1 MLKRRGSD
9 GCLIPFIIV
18 GIHLYFYVKD
28 ITKKLGGKNGSK
40 GGERIMRSDIQKKIR
55 KIDMKSWRNISV
67 EFGRDVLEVLVPP
80 SCVELSMK
88 DVTILPNPP
97 KAIEEA
103 FLNPIGSPT
112 LEEIIP
118 KKGKPAEEMT
128 VAIAVS
134 DITRPV
140 PYKGENGIL
149 PPLLRRLES
158 SGIKKEKIKIIVAT
172 GMHRA
177 STDEEKVEMYGK
189 EVVEQYTLLD
199 HDCENNDLLESIGKT
214 KRGTHV
220 YVNRDFYFSDIKIAT
235 GLVESHFFT
244 GISGGRKAICPGLV
258 DVKTIQKFHG
268 PNYLEDPRATNL
280 VLEGN
285 PCHEE
290 ALEVAQT
297 VGVDFIV
304 NVNLDKDLHLVR
316 IFAGD
321 MMEANLK
328 AFEMIKG
335 YAEIPLEKA
344 FDIVLTHGGYVG
356 RDHYQTAKA
365 GVGALPAVKE
375 GGTIIIAAN
384 NRDPIQPIGSTEYK
398 TLIHLLKIQGP
409 DRYLGLLQSPN
420 WQFTK
425 DQWEPEVW
433 GKVIR
438 KVGEEGLIYCTME
451 ISREDHCLLPG
462 VCGLDLLKG
471 KRKTPTLEKAREMV
485 QNGVLLAVNRYRE
498 KGIEPSMAFIREG
511 PYAVPIQMP
520 R

>member
-1 MLKRRGSD
+1 MMLPD
-9 GCLIPFIIV
+9 
-18 GIHLYFYVKD
+18 VKKA
-28 ITKKLGGKNGSK
+28 IKKVDTTGW
-40 GGERIMRSDIQKKIR
+40 KKV
-55 KIDMKSWRNISV
+55 SV
-67 EFGRDVLEVLVPP
+67 EFGRNVLEISVPP
-80 SCVELSMK
+80 DCVELSMK
-88 DVTILPNPP
+88 EVPFLLDP
-97 KAIEEA
+97 KAAIEKA

-112 LEEIIP
+112 LEEIIQ
-118 KKGKPAEEMT
+118 KKGKPPEKLS

-149 PPLLRRLES
+149 LPILRRLGS
-158 SGIKKEKIKIIVAT
+158 SGIPKQNIKIIVAT

-177 STDEEKVEMYGK
+177 STHEEKVEMYGD
-189 EVVEQYTLLD
+189 EIVEQFTILD

-214 KRGTHV
+214 QRGTNV
-220 YVNRDFYFSDIKIAT
+220 YVNRDFYFSDLKIAT
-235 GLVESHFFT
+235 GLVESHFMT
-244 GISGGRKAICPGLV
+244 GISGGRKSICPGLV

-268 PNYLEDPRATNL
+268 PEYLEDPNATNL
-280 VLEGN
+280 ILEGN

-290 ALEVAQT
+290 ALEVAKT

-304 NVNLDKDLHLVR
+304 NANLDRDLRLTQIFTGDLV
-316 IFAGD
+316 
-321 MMEANLK
+321 EAHMK
-328 AFEMIKG
+328 AYEMIKG
-335 YAEIPLEKA
+335 YAEIPLERE

-375 GGTIIIAAN
+375 RGIIVIAAN
-384 NRDPIQPIGSTEYK
+384 NRDPIEPIGSTEYR
-398 TLIHLLKIQGP
+398 TLIHLLKMQGP
-409 DRYLGLLQSPN
+409 DRYLGLIQNPH

-438 KVGEEGLIYCTME
+438 KVGEEGLIYCTIE

-471 KRKTPTLEKAREMV
+471 KRKTPTLEKAQEMV
-485 QNGVLLAVNRYRE
+485 QNAVLLAISRCRE
-498 KGIEPSMAFIREG
+498 KGIESTMAFIREG
-511 PYAVPIQMP
+511 PYAVPIQ
-520 R
+520 RKSS